1 MCHLGVLL
9 RSSMWLFFPFFLF
22 IFFFILVNKRNCS
35 NSVLTANYL
44 IPCENSDNP
53 THIQRASY
61 GHFAQLTIMSQCQI
75 LFLPGFSFRRM
86 VFNSNKRLKTSKQTP
101 EFYLSISLSCV
112 WPLWHLLL
120 SPEDFLTQGTLHTP
134 HIRSTAWH
142 SMSFHTVSHEI
153 SEHNLVMFWSNLR
166 SFLKTKTYTVKLLV
180 SSLVSYNKRK
190 TMTELLSNGR
200 EKHWDWNVLTRQCV
214 WFLNQRNENV
224 NSWHLK
230 WVLIKLSTFYFQY
243 FLPLSN
249 CFCSFVSSQQ

>member
-1 MCHLGVLL
+1 
-9 RSSMWLFFPFFLF
+9 
-22 IFFFILVNKRNCS
+22 
-35 NSVLTANYL
+35 
-44 IPCENSDNP
+44 
-53 THIQRASY
+53 
-61 GHFAQLTIMSQCQI
+61 MSQCQI

-112 WPLWHLLL
+112 WPLWLLLL

-166 SFLKTKTYTVKLLV
+166 SFLKTKNYTVKLLV

-190 TMTELLSNGR
+190 TMTVLLSNGR
-200 EKHWDWNVLTRQCV
+200 EKHWDWNTCWHVSVCD
-214 WFLNQRNENV
+214 
-224 NSWHLK
+224 SW
-230 WVLIKLSTFYFQY
+230 IKEMKMSTADTWSEFWLSTFYFLLSIFFAFVKL
-243 FLPLSN
+243 FLQ
-249 CFCSFVSSQQ
+249 FC